1 MGIPSDRTWA
11 IFKFTHIVGMF
22 FVLRRFRFFDKLL
35 SFSGFV
41 FFIGKADS
49 HAIMQR
55 ITAMKKR
62 LANLLVVLVTMV
74 TGMFVPATA
83 FADPDQT
90 PGANA
95 EEWTEVSTWADLAA
109 ALNSGSRVKLMQDV
123 QKDDYLTVNAGRTS
137 VLDLNGHTIN
147 RGRTSGTGYGFV
159 VYVHGGDLTIMDSS
173 AEQTGTITGRW

>member
-1 MGIPSDRTWA
+1 
-11 IFKFTHIVGMF
+11 
-22 FVLRRFRFFDKLL
+22 
-35 SFSGFV
+35 
-41 FFIGKADS
+41 
-49 HAIMQR
+49 MQR
-55 ITAMKKR
+55 ITKMKKR
-62 LANLLVVLVTMV
+62 LANLLVALVTMV

-109 ALNSGSRVKLMQDV
+109 ALNSGSQVKLMQDV
-123 QKDDYLTVNAGRTS
+123 QKDDYLTVDAGRTS

-147 RGRTSGTGYGFV
+147 RGRTSGTGYGFA